1 MRAISK
7 DVFLM
12 THESV
17 VVNCYDVYLRP
28 ILACCFLIFLYA
40 LTAILFPF
48 AGPEGVAYGVI
59 LLLLFISSFLIFTF
73 GFVGVGAKF
82 INQRVFELSSKG
94 GSSLPFLLSVAG
106 IILIVI
112 DRIYFRGVDFINMSP
127 AEIRNK
133 VTAES
138 AGGVSSIFSLL
149 GNLLQCFVIVSAY
162 NSIFNDS
169 GFKLFCKQTAFIL
182 VVFASSYLLG
192 GRTPLMTYIVIVF
205 SVYICSGRG
214 VSLFSALK
222 FIFPAFFVAMIFAL
236 AIFSLRANAVGIDS
250 GEYLSAI
257 LIHLGAQEPGSG
269 VVGSGWAGDILNF
282 FYVILAYLLH
292 PFWVSSEIVIDP
304 ARGGN
309 ISFYALLFLF
319 SKFIPVDLD
328 GAKHAYY
335 ELFSSLPGGLY
346 YDYGLIGLISYSFL
360 LAALGFLGL
369 MLILSSKGA
378 SKIGFV
384 IIVFC
389 LGTLLLSP
397 LLHSLNFVFFIFY
410 MAVLFCYAALKDF
423 GRFLSYDN
431 MHKRVLK

>member
-1 MRAISK
+1 MA
-7 DVFLM
+7 
-12 THESV
+12 HETV
-17 VVNCYDVYLRP
+17 VVNAYDVYLRP
-28 ILACCFLIFLYA
+28 VLACCFLIFLYA
-40 LTAILFPF
+40 LAAVLFPF

-59 LLLLFISSFLIFTF
+59 LLLVFISSFLIFTF
-73 GFVGVGAKF
+73 GFVGFGARY
-82 INQRVFELSSKG
+82 ISQRSFELGSRG
-94 GSSLPFLLSVAG
+94 GSALPFLLSVAG
-106 IILIVI
+106 IILIII
-112 DRIYFRGVDFINMSP
+112 DRVYFRGVDFINMSP

-133 VTAES
+133 VTTES
-138 AGGVSSIFSLL
+138 AGGISSIFSLL
-149 GNLLQCFVIVSAY
+149 GNLLQCFVIIAAY

-169 GFKLFCKQTAFIL
+169 GVKLFLKQAVFIF

-205 SVYICSGRG
+205 SMYVSSGRG
-214 VSLFSALK
+214 ISIFSALK

-236 AIFSLRANAVGIDS
+236 SIFSLRARAVGIDS
-250 GEYLSAI
+250 AEYLSAI
-257 LIHLGAQEPGSG
+257 LVHLGAQEPGSS
-269 VVGSGWAGDILNF
+269 VAGSEWGGDFLNF
-282 FYVILAYLLH
+282 FYVVLAYLLH

-319 SKFIPVDLD
+319 SKFTSVDLD

-346 YDYGLIGLISYSFL
+346 YDYGLTGVLVYSFL

-369 MLILSSKGA
+369 IMLLNSKGA
-378 SKIGFV
+378 SRIGFV
-384 IIVFC
+384 MIVFC

-410 MAVLFCYAALKDF
+410 MAILFLYAAMKDF
-423 GRFLSYDN
+423 GRFLTYGYVQ
-431 MHKRVLK
+431 REF